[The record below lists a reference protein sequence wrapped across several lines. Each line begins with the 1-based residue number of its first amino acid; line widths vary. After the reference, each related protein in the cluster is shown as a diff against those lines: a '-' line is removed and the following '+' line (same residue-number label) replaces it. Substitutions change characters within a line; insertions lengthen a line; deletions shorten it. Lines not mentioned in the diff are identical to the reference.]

1 MTRLAGPAALL
12 SAALLLSAP
21 LPLSAEAT
29 EGDAAGSS
37 RRLPD
42 LPVIEV
48 KPRPAHTVNDD
59 ALPPPARRELDI
71 RRSPDGAAAT
81 RTAAA
86 SPRAA
91 ATAARHVSGLAQPTG
106 ATALQVAGAKL
117 RLFGI
122 RPPESR
128 DRCAASAAGAA
139 CAERA
144 RALLAARTKGGGAVA
159 CDAPGR
165 PGAAICRDAQGV
177 DLGGFLVSEGLALA
191 DPRESYDYVRAEESA
206 RVAKR
211 GLWLYR

>member
-1 MTRLAGPAALL
+1 MIRLAGPAALL

-21 LPLSAEAT
+21 LPLSAEPT
-29 EGDAAGSS
+29 EGDAAGAS

-42 LPVIEV
+42 LPLIEV
-48 KPRPAHTVNDD
+48 KPRPVHTVSDD
-59 ALPPPARRELDI
+59 ALPPPRRELDI
-71 RRSPDGAAAT
+71 RRAAAT
-81 RTAAA
+81 RVAAA

-91 ATAARHVSGLAQPTG
+91 APPQRHVTGAAQPIG

-128 DRCAASAAGAA
+128 DRCAASAAEAA

-159 CDAPGR
+159 CQTPGH
-165 PGAAICRDAQGV
+165 PGAAVCRDVQGV

-191 DPRESYDYVRAEESA
+191 DRKESYDYVRAEESA
-206 RVAKR
+206 RAAKR